1 MAGDGVSARLAAAGR
16 VVSGLFFFPRG
27 GSAQV
32 ARALARAL
40 PGAGW
45 QVQLAA
51 GSLGRPGE
59 LTNAGSF
66 FAGIDVE
73 PLDYSPALELAD
85 PLTARV
91 PFPPSYEDR
100 PRAPDRVFAAR

>member
-1 MAGDGVSARLAAAGR
+1 
-16 VVSGLFFFPRG
+16 VSGLFFFPRG

-32 ARALARAL
+32 ARELGRAL

-45 QVQLAA
+45 QACLAA

-59 LTNAGSF
+59 LTNACSF
-66 FAGIDVE
+66 FAGIAVE

-85 PLTARV
+85 PLAAPV
-91 PFPPSYEDR
+91 PPGSRCSGVPGPVR
-100 PRAPDRVFAAR
+100 PICSISIT